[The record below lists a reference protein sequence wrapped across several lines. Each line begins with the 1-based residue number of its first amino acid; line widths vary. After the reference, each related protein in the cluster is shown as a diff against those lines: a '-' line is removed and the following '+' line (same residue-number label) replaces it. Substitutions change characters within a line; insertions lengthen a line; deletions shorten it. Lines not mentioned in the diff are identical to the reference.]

1 MKKGDYEQFFNLS
14 AKPFDLVPNPEFLYL
29 SKTHRKA
36 MTYLEYGIRE
46 KAGFILLTGEVGS
59 GKTTLIRNLIKQ
71 LDGQVVLSKVF
82 NTKVNSDQLVAMI
95 NDDFGLEVDGKDKTA
110 LLRDLY
116 AFLIDS
122 FSKGLHPVLIIDEAQ
137 NLNWELLE
145 EVRMLSNLET
155 DSSKLLQI
163 ILVGQPELKQVLAK
177 PELRQFRQ
185 RINISCHLYHL
196 MREETEEYIQH
207 RLVVAGGRDAVTFSK
222 QAIDIIFQYS
232 RGVPRLI
239 NIICDFLMLAAFIE
253 KTREI
258 SDSMARDIVKD
269 LEFENQYWDFEGP
282 RAVQDGAPAEQA
294 EAPAP
299 ARKDHRVLHEMRD
312 MLKDLAGRVE
322 ALERKSSVPFKIRD
336 LIKELSG
343 KVEALE
349 KSSSVT
355 KIAVPKEIGKR
366 LELLEKV
373 LEEHFEK
380 NHAVPE
386 KIDNRPEPYDT
397 MIKYASKAET
407 DKNVKRS
414 FLQRIFG

>member
-1 MKKGDYEQFFNLS
+1 
-14 AKPFDLVPNPEFLYL
+14 
-29 SKTHRKA
+29 
-36 MTYLEYGIRE
+36 
-46 KAGFILLTGEVGS
+46 
-59 GKTTLIRNLIKQ
+59 
-71 LDGQVVLSKVF
+71 
-82 NTKVNSDQLVAMI
+82 
-95 NDDFGLEVDGKDKTA
+95 
-110 LLRDLY
+110 
-116 AFLIDS
+116 
-122 FSKGLHPVLIIDEAQ
+122 
-137 NLNWELLE
+137 
-145 EVRMLSNLET
+145 
-155 DSSKLLQI
+155 
-163 ILVGQPELKQVLAK
+163 
-177 PELRQFRQ
+177 
-185 RINISCHLYHL
+185 

-239 NIICDFLMLAAFIE
+239 NIICDFLMLAAFID

-294 EAPAP
+294 QGP
-299 ARKDHRVLHEMRD
+299 ARKDHHVLHELRD

-322 ALERKSSVPFKIRD
+322 SLERKSSVPFKIRD
-336 LIKELSG
+336 MLNELGG

-349 KSSSVT
+349 KSASVT

-386 KIDNRPEPYDT
+386 KIDSRPEPYDT